1 MASIFPPKK
10 EKYVSP
16 WEEDKEES
24 SPEEE
29 KPESS
34 LMATLAKILIPILI
48 IAVAGYGF
56 YYFLTRPTGASV
68 SIDFA
73 KPDQILSGQPFTLKI
88 TVSNNSDQVLKN
100 AKLSVS
106 LPEKVY
112 YLSGSQNQRVIETD
126 SSDMGPGSAS
136 PSTFSLVAIG
146 DTNSVKHIVAKL
158 SYQLGGSTGEFE
170 SDAGT
175 DLSVSE
181 QIIDLGFEL
190 PESVFGGSAFDLKVN
205 YKNNSSQDFDS
216 DVILKIDYP
225 SEFTFSKSSID
236 PSAGNN
242 QWDLGKLPK
251 GATGSI
257 TITGS
262 VADSGKSSYDFH
274 GAVSSNGQ
282 TFGGQTFT
290 IAEQTASISMSTSP
304 LLVSMQINGSD
315 NYVAHAGDELI
326 YRIHYKNN
334 SSITF
339 DNVTVKASLLS
350 DMFDFQTLRTD
361 ASFSSAGNTFTW
373 LAANT
378 PALSKLSPGEE
389 GNLDIDIRLK
399 KDFPVRLISDKNY
412 TLKLSTEV
420 SSPTV
425 PQGVKASRTVSTSNF
440 ETKVAGKLQIQ
451 AKALWR
457 DAASGILNN
466 GPYPPRVNQPT
477 QYTVHWILTN
487 YATDASNVQVSAYLQ
502 SGARWTGK
510 VKSNTDNTPAYDQ
523 SSGKVTWNAGDIMA
537 NKGVINGPAE
547 AVFQVELTP
556 AVNQAGQYITFLGNT
571 SVQWQDNFI
580 GSQLTD
586 SYKALTTALMDD
598 PSIGISV
605 NRSVQQ

>member
-1 MASIFPPKK
+1 MAATFPPKK
-10 EKYVSP
+10 EKTVSP
-16 WEEDKEES
+16 WEEDKDDDG
-24 SPEEE
+24 PEEG
-29 KPESS
+29 KPRSS
-34 LMATLAKILIPILI
+34 IMATLAKILIPIFI
-48 IAVAGYGF
+48 IAVAGYTF

-88 TVSNNSDQVLKN
+88 TISNNSDQVLKN
-100 AKLSVS
+100 AKLSVT
-106 LPEKVY
+106 LPDKVY
-112 YLSGSQNQRVIETD
+112 YLGGSQNQRVIEND
-126 SSDMGPGSAS
+126 SSDIGPGSAT
-136 PSTFSLVAIG
+136 PNPFSLVVVG
-146 DTNSVKHIVAKL
+146 DTNSVKRIGAKL
-158 SYQLGGSTGEFE
+158 SYQLAGSTGEFE
-170 SDAGT
+170 SAAGA
-175 DLSVSE
+175 DISVSE
-181 QIIDLGFEL
+181 QIINLAFEL

-205 YKNNSSQDFDS
+205 YKNNSAQDFDS

-225 SEFTFSKSSID
+225 SEFTFSKSSVD

-242 QWDLGKLPK
+242 QWNLGKLPK
-251 GATGSI
+251 GAAGSI

-274 GAVSSNGQ
+274 GAVSSNGK

-315 NYVAHAGDELI
+315 NYVAHAGDELL

-334 SSITF
+334 SSVTF
-339 DNVTVKASLLS
+339 DSVTVKASLLS

-378 PALSKLSPGEE
+378 PALSKLPPGEE

-399 KDFPVRLISDKNY
+399 KDFPIRLISDKNY
-412 TLKLSTEV
+412 TLKLNTEV

-440 ETKVAGKLQIQ
+440 ETKVAGKLQLQ

-457 DAASGILNN
+457 DAASGILNS
-466 GPYPPRVNQPT
+466 GSYPPRVNQPT

-487 YATDASNVQVSAYLQ
+487 YATDVSGVQVSAYLQ
-502 SGARWTGK
+502 SGARWTDK
-510 VKSNTDNTPAYDQ
+510 VKSNTDNTPAYDS
-523 SSGKVTWNAGDIMA
+523 SSGKVTWNAGNIAA
-537 NKGVINGPAE
+537 NKGAINTPAE

-556 AVNQAGQYITFLGNT
+556 AVNQVGQYVAFLGNT
-571 SVQWQDNFI
+571 SIQWQDNFI
-580 GSQLTD
+580 GTQLTD
-586 SYKALTTALMDD
+586 SYRALTTALMDD
-598 PSIGISV
+598 PSISAAV
-605 NRSVQQ
+605 NRVVQQ